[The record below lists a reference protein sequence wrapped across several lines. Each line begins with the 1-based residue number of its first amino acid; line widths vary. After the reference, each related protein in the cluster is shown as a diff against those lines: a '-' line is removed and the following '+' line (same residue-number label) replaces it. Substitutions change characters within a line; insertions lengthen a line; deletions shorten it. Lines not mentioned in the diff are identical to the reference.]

1 MGVPLTQRTLLNT
14 YPRPRCSQ

>member
-14 YPRPRCSQ
+14 YPRPGYS